1 MDIGFSKRYFLN
13 HMARTA
19 KEKDQLILLLKISI
33 NETLEQT
40 SYSQATM

>member
-1 MDIGFSKRYFLN
+1 MDVGFSERYFLN
-13 HMARTA
+13 DVAWTVE
-19 KEKDQLILLLKISI
+19 EKDQLILLLKISI

>member
-1 MDIGFSKRYFLN
+1 MDIGFSEKYFLN
-13 HMARTA
+13 DVARTA

-40 SYSQATM
+40 SHSQATM